1 MSDTLFSAP
10 VPLAVAMRPTQLD
23 EVIGQDRA
31 LVAGG
36 PLRTLADP
44 SQRGSVSSVVLF
56 GPPGTG
62 KTTLATIIAR
72 SSGRSFV
79 ELSAV
84 QAGVKEVREVLAH
97 ARVVGETTGVAPVLF
112 LDEIHRFSKAQQD
125 ALLPGV
131 ENGLVILVAATTEN
145 PSFSIIQPLLSRS
158 IVVTLASLEPEHI
171 AQVVEHALVDHR
183 GLNGRYVMDSEA
195 KETVV
200 RFSGGDA
207 RKALGALEA
216 AASVA
221 RQSVGGE
228 GSGGEGV
235 ITISPEHVV
244 AALDHALVRY
254 DAHGDQHYD
263 VISAF
268 IKSIRGS
275 DADAAVHYLARML
288 EAGEDPR
295 FIARRLI
302 ISASED
308 IGLSDPQA
316 LGIAVDAAQAVALI
330 GMPEGRI
337 PLAEATIYLALAPK
351 SNAAYVAINEAQAA
365 IRSGHIGT
373 VPAALR
379 DAHYQGSA
387 ALGHGVGYLY
397 PHNFDAGIV
406 GQRYAPADVPEQ
418 QYYRPTQ
425 RGVEKE
431 LRERLAAIRK
441 ILAQD
446 PPDGTT

>member
-23 EVIGQDRA
+23 EVVGQDRA

-171 AQVVEHALVDHR
+171 AQVVEHALVDQR
-183 GLNGRYVMDSEA
+183 GLNGLYVVNPEA
-195 KETVV
+195 KETLV
-200 RFSGGDA
+200 RLSGGDA

-221 RQSVGGE
+221 RQGFSGE
-228 GSGGEGV
+228 GL
-235 ITISPEHVV
+235 IPLTPEHVV

-288 EAGEDPR
+288 EAGEDPK

-406 GQRYAPADVPEQ
+406 GQRYAPQDAPEQ
-418 QYYRPTQ
+418 QFYRPTQ
-425 RGVEKE
+425 RGLENE

>member
-1 MSDTLFSAP
+1 
-10 VPLAVAMRPTQLD
+10 
-23 EVIGQDRA
+23 
-31 LVAGG
+31 
-36 PLRTLADP
+36 
-44 SQRGSVSSVVLF
+44 
-56 GPPGTG
+56 
-62 KTTLATIIAR
+62 
-72 SSGRSFV
+72 
-79 ELSAV
+79 
-84 QAGVKEVREVLAH
+84 
-97 ARVVGETTGVAPVLF
+97 
-112 LDEIHRFSKAQQD
+112 
-125 ALLPGV
+125 V

-171 AQVVEHALVDHR
+171 GQVLDNALIDQR
-183 GLNGRYVMDSEA
+183 GLKGLFVVDPEA
-195 KETVV
+195 KETLV
-200 RFSGGDA
+200 RISGGDA

-221 RQSVGGE
+221 RQGSSGE
-228 GSGGEGV
+228 DV
-235 ITISPEHVV
+235 IPLSSEHVV
-244 AALDHALVRY
+244 AAMDHALVRY
-254 DAHGDQHYD
+254 DANGDQHYD

-337 PLAEATIYLALAPK
+337 PLAEATIYLALATK

-397 PHNFDAGIV
+397 PHSFDAGIV
-406 GQRYAPADVPEQ
+406 GQRYAPQDVPEQ
-418 QYYRPTQ
+418 QFYRPTQ
-425 RGVEKE
+425 RGLESE

-441 ILAQD
+441 ILAKD
-446 PPDGTT
+446 PPEATT